1 MRQIEVNAEQ
11 AGERLDKFLQSAL
24 IDYSRTDIQ
33 KLIDAGMI
41 LRDGVPCSKNLRVSA
56 GMMIDIQALPEKNAS
71 RLEPENIPLNI
82 VHEDKDIII
91 LNKPR
96 GLVVHP
102 GAGVLQGTLAAGL
115 LYHYQ
120 KLSTI
125 NGPLRPGILHR
136 LDKDTPGLM
145 VVARTDKAHADLSAQ
160 MEARE
165 IQRTYYALV
174 WGNPRELEGTVDAPI
189 ERDPDNRVRMAVRPE
204 GKRAVTHWRVLEN
217 FRFATLLEC
226 KLETGRTHQIRVHMR
241 HLGHSIV
248 GDPVYEGGE
257 MALQRIGPLDR
268 PIGNQILRIAPAQM
282 LQAVKLS
289 LLHPRTK
296 KRVSFEIPLEDS
308 FEQILSLLRS
318 KAPALPDQ
326 EFAFD

>member
-1 MRQIEVNAEQ
+1 MQQIEVPLEN

-24 IDYSRTDIQ
+24 TEFSRTDIQ
-33 KLIDAGMI
+33 KIIEEGAV
-41 LRDGVPCSKNLRVSA
+41 LRNGVACPKNLRVSA
-56 GMMIDIQALPEKNAS
+56 GMIIEVAHLPEKNAS

-82 VHEDKDIII
+82 VYEDKEIII

-115 LYHYQ
+115 LFHYK
-120 KLSTI
+120 KLSNL
-125 NGPLRPGILHR
+125 NGPLRPGIVHR

-165 IQRTYYALV
+165 IQRTYQALI
-174 WGNPRELEGTVDAPI
+174 WGNPRELEGTIDAPI

-204 GKRAVTHWRVLEN
+204 GKRAVTHWKVLEN
-217 FRFATLLEC
+217 FRFATLVEC
-226 KLETGRTHQIRVHMR
+226 RLETGRTHQIRVHMR
-241 HLGHSIV
+241 HMGHPIV

-257 MALQRIGPLDR
+257 MALLRLGPLER
-268 PIGNQILRIAPAQM
+268 PTANQVLKKAPAQM
-282 LQAVKLS
+282 LQAIRLS
-289 LLHPRTK
+289 LLHPK
-296 KRVSFEIPLEDS
+296 NQERVSFEIPLENTFVES
-308 FEQILSLLRS
+308 LKILREKAAVLPNSLE
-318 KAPALPDQ
+318 D
-326 EFAFD
+326 